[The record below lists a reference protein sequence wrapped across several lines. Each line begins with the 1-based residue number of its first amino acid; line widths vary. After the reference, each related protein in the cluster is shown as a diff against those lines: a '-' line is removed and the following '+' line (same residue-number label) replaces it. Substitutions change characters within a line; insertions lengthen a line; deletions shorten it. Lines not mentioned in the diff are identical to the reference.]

1 MFCSQFYINLD
12 PIPWNNNKIKHY
24 KKFNK
29 KKNFRTRNK
38 NSLRKIPHFPLFFWN
53 GNFVG
58 TRSLHTRKLSEIT
71 VSCVV
76 NGGSIDLFHGLF
88 QVVSP

>member
-29 KKNFRTRNK
+29 KKFLGQET
-38 NSLRKIPHFPLFFWN
+38 KIRSVKYRIFHFFSGMEILWERAVSTP
-53 GNFVG
+53 GN
-58 TRSLHTRKLSEIT
+58 
-71 VSCVV
+71 
-76 NGGSIDLFHGLF
+76 
-88 QVVSP
+88 